1 MAQAKQTP
9 QTIENPAPE
18 SDTALGFAWLR
29 TLSPSNALVAA
40 LTLLAV
46 VWGGTWL
53 YDRLTNV
60 YVLDARIASD
70 MLLLSSR
77 VPGWIVAV
85 PVTEA
90 GLVTQGNTLLQI
102 DDRAAT
108 ARLGEL
114 QAGVHVLDAEIE
126 TFNARINVAT
136 QRTDSHIDAAAAKLE
151 AALSEQTAS
160 KGDLEIALAEWQ
172 RAEPLRERNLLS
184 QQEFEADRNTFRN
197 AEQAAR
203 RRDAEVA
210 STRADLAEAESE
222 RAEVTVL
229 EAGLLRLRNERNQA
243 VLQLAQARTQLD
255 YHTIDSPIDGVIDE
269 LFIDSGEYVAAG
281 QRVLMMHD
289 PQKIW
294 VKANIKETDLR
305 HVSIGDEVEVVVDA
319 YPDSTRTGSV
329 VRIGAAARSQFAL
342 LPNPN
347 PSGNFTK
354 TTQRIE
360 TKIELLEPDS
370 RLKPGMMVEVK
381 IPRKQ

>member
-1 MAQAKQTP
+1 
-9 QTIENPAPE
+9 
-18 SDTALGFAWLR
+18 
-29 TLSPSNALVAA
+29 
-40 LTLLAV
+40 
-46 VWGGTWL
+46 
-53 YDRLTNV
+53 
-60 YVLDARIASD
+60 
-70 MLLLSSR
+70 
-77 VPGWIVAV
+77 
-85 PVTEA
+85 
-90 GLVTQGNTLLQI
+90 
-102 DDRAAT
+102 
-108 ARLGEL
+108 LGEL
-114 QAGVHVLDAEIE
+114 QAGVEVLDATII
-126 TFNARINVAT
+126 TFKARIDLAT
-136 QRTDSHIDAAAAKLE
+136 RRTDSHIDAAAAKLE

-160 KGDLEIALAEWQ
+160 QGDLEIALAEWQ

-184 QQEFEADRNTFRN
+184 QQEFEANRNTFRN

-210 STRADLAEAESE
+210 STRADVAEAEAE
-222 RAEVTVL
+222 RAEVNVL
-229 EAGLLRLRNERNQA
+229 EAGLLRLSNERNQA
-243 VLQLAQARTQLD
+243 VLQLAQARTQLA

-281 QRVLMMHD
+281 QRVLMMHN

-305 HVSIGDEVEVVVDA
+305 HVNVGDEVEVIVDA
-319 YPDSTRTGSV
+319 YPDTTRSGRV

-360 TKIELLEPDS
+360 TKIELLEPDDK
-370 RLKPGMMVEVK
+370 LKPGMMVEVK